1 MDRRL
6 GRAVGSVSGGVLVPP
21 EPETA
26 PVSAMPVALL
36 SVNFL
41 SIAMLFRR
49 QSPWKS
55 TKRWDC
61 LRRLLEDLQFGAL
74 SRLQNDPVPLLTYFF
89 RYGWIRRREGF

>member
-6 GRAVGSVSGGVLVPP
+6 GRAVGSGTAAAGVFVPP

-49 QSPWKS
+49 QNS
-55 TKRWDC
+55 
-61 LRRLLEDLQFGAL
+61 
-74 SRLQNDPVPLLTYFF
+74 
-89 RYGWIRRREGF
+89 